1 MTCQKLVLIR
11 PDDGQCELESQ
22 PTIMS
27 CLDFADGWWWGKG
40 KCRLKMAQREWT
52 EYDEGSVMI
61 TTLSLTTHISTFQ
74 VSSCDLENRYRM
86 GNCRS
91 KNRSNYVNTA
101 GGSLNT
107 ASSNVNRRR
116 LRLGGVG
123 GYGDIGNIDYS
134 NFMSGQVILSLRE
147 ESWIPLF
154 YEGFKSK
161 KFKTWQTEID
171 FLDFIF
177 LRFFF
182 TKVHKPCRE

>member
-1 MTCQKLVLIR
+1 
-11 PDDGQCELESQ
+11 
-22 PTIMS
+22 
-27 CLDFADGWWWGKG
+27 
-40 KCRLKMAQREWT
+40 MAQREWT

-147 ESWIPLF
+147 ES
-154 YEGFKSK
+154 
-161 KFKTWQTEID
+161 
-171 FLDFIF
+171 
-177 LRFFF
+177 
-182 TKVHKPCRE
+182 